1 MSSTV
6 ISPAQAPLA
15 AAHRRAPDSGRALQI
30 LLAIT
35 LLGGALRFATLDV
48 QSIWLDESATMI
60 LVHRGLGGMLSHLSS
75 SESAPPLYYVLVWAW
90 TKVFGGGPLGF
101 RSLSALVGTLT
112 IPVMYLAGKRVSP
125 RAGLWAAALTAVN
138 PAMYYYSQEARVY
151 GLLVFFVACAFV
163 LWQRALEDPSARN
176 LAFWSAASGL
186 ALLTHYFA
194 VFLFIPQAL
203 LLIRRIGWRRCRVA
217 IGADILVGLA
227 LAPLALA
234 ERSDGKAS
242 WIEAESLPS
251 RVAQSVKQFAVG
263 LSAPLQIVAA
273 PAIVLLAAGVV
284 LLLWR
289 RGQERERSG
298 ARDAAI
304 VAVVGLLIPLVLAA
318 GHAIDV
324 YDGRN
329 VVATWVALAVL
340 IAAGIGVRGERGRGR
355 WLGALL
361 GTAIVAISLAV
372 VVAINVLGQYQRD
385 DWRGAA
391 RAIGSVGPDRVL
403 VSSEFASAPLSIYL
417 GPLSNPTGGTLH
429 ASEVDFVSL
438 RVRRSTSAP
447 LAAPVPRSTPPGF
460 RLLGVKRSSSYAVAR
475 YVPQAGG
482 NGPVAVSV
490 TALRHVEGEA
500 SADVMV
506 AR

>member
-6 ISPAQAPLA
+6 ISPAPPPVA
-15 AAHRRAPDSGRALQI
+15 AEPRRAPDTRRALQI

-60 LVHRGLGGMLSHLSS
+60 LVKRGLGGMLSHLSS
-75 SESAPPLYYVLVWAW
+75 SESAPPLYYVLIWAW
-90 TKVFGGGPLGF
+90 TKIFGSGPLGF
-101 RSLSALVGTLT
+101 RSFSALVGTLT
-112 IPVMYLAGKRVSP
+112 IPVMYLAGKRISP

-138 PAMYYYSQEARVY
+138 PAMYYYSQEARAY
-151 GLLVFFVACAFV
+151 GLLVFFAACAFV

-176 LAFWSAASGL
+176 LAWWSAASGL

-194 VFLFIPQAL
+194 VFLFIPEAV
-203 LLIRRIGWRRCRVA
+203 LLIRRIGFRRCRIA
-217 IGADILVGLA
+217 IGAVVLVGIA

-234 ERSDGKAS
+234 QRSDGKAG

-263 LSAPLQIVAA
+263 LSAPLQVVAA
-273 PAIVLLAAGVV
+273 PLIVLLGAWVV

-289 RGQERERSG
+289 RGRDRERSG
-298 ARDAAI
+298 ARDAAV
-304 VAVVGLLIPLVLAA
+304 VAVVALLIPLVLAA
-318 GHAIDV
+318 PHAIDV

-340 IAAGIGVRGERGRGR
+340 IAAGIGIRDGRG
-355 WLGALL
+355 LSALAGA
-361 GTAIVAISLAV
+361 GIVAVSLAV
-372 VVAINVLGQYQRD
+372 VIAINLLGQYQRD

-391 RAIGSVGPDRVL
+391 RAIGTVGSGRVL

-417 GPLSNPTGGTLH
+417 GPLSNPAGGTLR
-429 ASEVDFVSL
+429 ASEIDYVSL

-447 LAAPVPRSTPPGF
+447 LPAPVPGSAPPGF

-475 YVPQAGG
+475 YVPQAGS
-482 NGPVAVSV
+482 GPLSVSV
-490 TALRHVEGEA
+490 AALRHVEGES

-506 AR
+506 KR